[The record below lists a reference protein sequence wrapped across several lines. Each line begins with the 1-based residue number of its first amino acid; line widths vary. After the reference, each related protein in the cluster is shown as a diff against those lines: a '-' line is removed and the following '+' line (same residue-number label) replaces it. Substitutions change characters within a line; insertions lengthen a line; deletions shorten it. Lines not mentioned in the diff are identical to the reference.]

1 MQKLIQGLQILNK
14 SDGSVEIY
22 MQENGEHILAAC
34 GEVHLQRCIEDLE
47 TTFAKVPVNVSE
59 PIVNFKET
67 VANEKLG
74 EIHTETT
81 PNGRCNI
88 SVRAIVLP
96 EDLVKTLDESKES
109 IKYLS
114 ENKVQEDMS

>member
-1 MQKLIQGLQILNK
+1 MQGLQILNK

-22 MQENGEHILAAC
+22 LQENGEHILAAC

-67 VANEKLG
+67 VALEKLG
-74 EIHTETT
+74 EIHTEVT
-81 PNGRCNI
+81 PSLFC
-88 SVRAIVLP
+88 
-96 EDLVKTLDESKES
+96 D
-109 IKYLS
+109 
-114 ENKVQEDMS
+114 